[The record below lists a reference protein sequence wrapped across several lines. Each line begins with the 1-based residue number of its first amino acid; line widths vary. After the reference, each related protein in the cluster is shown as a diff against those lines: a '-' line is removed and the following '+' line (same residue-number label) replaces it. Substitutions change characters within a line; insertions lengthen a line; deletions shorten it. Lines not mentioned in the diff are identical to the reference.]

1 MSYTSPNSIYL
12 GSDGCLLPLV
22 QARLVSEDGKI
33 VESHDQ
39 SGELLLRS
47 PSIMKGYLGDDAAN
61 LSIFDE
67 DGWLRTGDVATF
79 RKDAKG
85 VEHLFIV
92 DRKKDIIKVKVF
104 YRVLYLIRSLNAN
117 LIRESKCRLP
127 KSKYNCSV
135 ILR

>member
-1 MSYTSPNSIYL
+1 MGGLTESGVIVSFTSQNSIYL

-22 QARLVSEDGKI
+22 QARLLNEDGR
-33 VESHDQ
+33 VVDSHDQ

-61 LSIFDE
+61 LSIFDK

-79 RKDAKG
+79 RRDAKG

-92 DRKKDIIKVKVF
+92 DRKKDIMKVKVGHSI
-104 YRVLYLIRSLNAN
+104 LKPTSCLNTDLIRVYKS
-117 LIRESKCRLP
+117 RLP
-127 KSKYNCSV
+127 K
-135 ILR
+135 

>member
-1 MSYTSPNSIYL
+1 MSYTSPDSIYL

-22 QARLVSEDGKI
+22 QARLVSEDGEI
-33 VESHDQ
+33 VDSHDQ

-47 PSIMKGYLGDDAAN
+47 PSIMKGYLGDDAAYR
-61 LSIFDE
+61 SAFDE

-92 DRKKDIIKVKVF
+92 DRKKDILKVKVF
-104 YRVLYLIRSLNAN
+104 HRVLYLIRCLNAN

-127 KSKYNCSV
+127 KSKYICSA